1 MEKVLINAI
10 NLKKKVTNVILW
22 PLFIRFYCKKNVMKK
37 KKSFIFLHLLL
48 PKLCLIKAKL
58 KFNPIECPDKIQT
71 MYKD

>member
-1 MEKVLINAI
+1 M
-10 NLKKKVTNVILW
+10 
-22 PLFIRFYCKKNVMKK
+22 
-37 KKSFIFLHLLL
+37 SFIFLPLLL